1 MSTANSRRSTADL
14 ADKLGF
20 ETRADYSQAGHS
32 EGLFTFAMMDP
43 AALEPAPINPD
54 WILEGT
60 PEARCL
66 ELSAGTRRSTN
77 TAHWSCTKGRFRWY
91 YGCDETVLFLEGE
104 VIVTDESGTVYHGK
118 PGVSL
123 FFPAGTSA
131 VWEVPSYIRKIAFNH
146 QPVHPLLNFMDRAYN
161 KLCRM
166 AGLSKTTP
174 CLGLDAKD

>member
-1 MSTANSRRSTADL
+1 MSTANSRRSPADL
-14 ADKLGF
+14 ANKLGF
-20 ETRADYSQAGHS
+20 ESQADYRDAGLSQ
-32 EGLFTFAMMDP
+32 GLFTSAVMDP
-43 AALEPAPINPD
+43 AVLEPAPINPD
-54 WILEGT
+54 WILEGS
-60 PEARCL
+60 PEALCL

-77 TAHWSCTKGRFRWY
+77 TAHWSCTKGKFHWY
-91 YGCDETVLFLEGE
+91 YGCDETVLFVEGE
-104 VIVTDESGTVYHGK
+104 VIITDESGAVYHGK

-166 AGLSKTTP
+166 AGLSKATP
-174 CLGLDAKD
+174 CLGLDARD

>member
-1 MSTANSRRSTADL
+1 MSTVKSSVKTTDL
-14 ADKLGF
+14 ANKLGF
-20 ETRADYSQAGHS
+20 ASKTSDSEAGISQ
-32 EGLFTFAMMDP
+32 GLFTSAVMDRK
-43 AALEPAPINPD
+43 ALEPAPINPD

-77 TAHWSCTKGRFRWY
+77 TAHWSCTKGKFRWY

-104 VIVTDESGTVYHGK
+104 VTITDESGAVYHGK

-166 AGLSKTTP
+166 AGLTKATP
-174 CLGLDAKD
+174 CLGLDTKD